1 MKPKVLVTKRV
12 YPAAIEY
19 LRTQAVDLE
28 YHDADEGYPPE
39 KLVEKLQDKQG
50 VVSQLTDQFTAAVLD
65 RLPELRVISN
75 VAVGYD
81 NIDLPAATRRK
92 ILVTNTP
99 DVLTDTTADFAW
111 TLMLA
116 AARRLT
122 ESEAF
127 LRSGEWRQWRINLL
141 CGYDVHHATLGIVG
155 MGRIGQ
161 AVARRARGFEMR
173 VLYHDAVRQRSEVER
188 DLQLEYVSLDRLLAE
203 SDFVSL
209 HVPLLPE
216 TRHLIGGPQL
226 AKMKRTAVLIN
237 TARGPVVDEP
247 ALAQAL
253 ASGQIAAAGL
263 DVYEREPE
271 IHPDLLRLNN
281 VVLAPHIAS
290 ASIAT
295 RTKMCLMAAENVAAA
310 LEGRRPPNLVNRELW
325 TG

>member
-1 MKPKVLVTKRV
+1 MKLKVLVSKRV
-12 YPAAIEY
+12 YPEAIEY
-19 LRTQAVDLE
+19 LRPRVELE
-28 YHDADEGYPPE
+28 YNDADDGYPPRE
-39 KLVEKLQDKQG
+39 LLERLRDKQG
-50 VVSQLTDQFTAAVLD
+50 VVSQLTDKFPAAVMD
-65 RLPELRVISN
+65 QLPGLKVISN

-81 NIDLPAATRRK
+81 NIDIPAATARQ

-111 TLMLA
+111 TLILA
-116 AARRLT
+116 TARRLT

-127 LRSGEWRQWRINLL
+127 LRAGEWRQWRINLL

-161 AVARRARGFEMR
+161 AVARRARGFDMR
-173 VLYHDAVRQRSEVER
+173 VLYHDAFRQPAEAER
-188 DLQLEYVSLDRLLAE
+188 QLGVEYVALDQLLAE
-203 SDFVSL
+203 SDFVTL

-216 TRHLIGGPQL
+216 TRHLIGAAQL
-226 AKMKRTAVLIN
+226 ARMKKTAILIN
-237 TARGPVVDEP
+237 TARGPVVDEA
-247 ALAQAL
+247 ALAEAL
-253 ASGQIAAAGL
+253 AAGTIAGAGL

-271 IHPDLLRLNN
+271 IHPGLLQVQN

-295 RTKMCLMAAENVAAA
+295 RTKMCLMAAENVVAA

-325 TG
+325 TGV

>member
-1 MKPKVLVTKRV
+1 MKLKVLVSKRV
-12 YPAAIEY
+12 YPEAIEY
-19 LRTQAVDLE
+19 LRPRVELE
-28 YHDADEGYPPE
+28 YNDADDGYPPRE
-39 KLVEKLQDKQG
+39 LLERLRDKQG
-50 VVSQLTDQFTAAVLD
+50 VVSQLTDKFPAAVMD
-65 RLPELRVISN
+65 QLPGLKVISN

-81 NIDLPAATRRK
+81 NIDIPAATARQ

-111 TLMLA
+111 TLILA
-116 AARRLT
+116 TARRLT

-127 LRSGEWRQWRINLL
+127 LRAGEWRQWRINLL

-161 AVARRARGFEMR
+161 AVARRARGFDMR
-173 VLYHDAVRQRSEVER
+173 VLYHDAFRQPAEAER
-188 DLQLEYVSLDRLLAE
+188 QLGVEYVALDQLLAE
-203 SDFVSL
+203 SDFVTL

-216 TRHLIGGPQL
+216 TRHLIGAAQL
-226 AKMKRTAVLIN
+226 ARMKKTAILIN
-237 TARGPVVDEP
+237 TARGPVVDEA
-247 ALAQAL
+247 ALAEAL
-253 ASGQIAAAGL
+253 AAGTIAGAGL

-271 IHPDLLRLNN
+271 IHPGLLQVKN

-295 RTKMCLMAAENVAAA
+295 RTKMCLMAAENVVAA

-325 TG
+325 TGV